1 MREAIQ
7 IIQWASHTL
16 KYLKL
21 RLAGKPGLWTYSHVY
36 LVYLRRSRLIHN
48 TVSKHRWRCKSST
61 TIYLMAHATIYYRG
75 IRIGSAYG
83 PSFKGSFNYVTQE
96 APPITLIL
104 SIVKTGPLGLTQEG
118 HIFIQ

>member
-21 RLAGKPGLWTYSHVY
+21 RLAGKRRDYGHTAMYTYAVQDLY
-36 LVYLRRSRLIHN
+36 TIPLANIDGG
-48 TVSKHRWRCKSST
+48 VSLGT
-61 TIYLMAHATIYYRG
+61 TIYLMAHATIYYKG

-83 PSFKGSFNYVTQE
+83 LSFKGSFNYITQE